1 MATFEMDSC
10 VRGHHISKTFWSPTI
25 GEELLCQSEEGNSKD
40 PYAVALVEKTKGAVV
55 GHVPR
60 KISAACSVYSE
71 RRHYSV
77 HCYGKETVF
86 ARPTTKED
94 WRYPAI

>member
-25 GEELLCQSEEGNSKD
+25 GEELLYQSEEVNSKD

-55 GHVPR
+55 GHVR
-60 KISAACSVYSE
+60 TEKDFCGMFTVYSE
-71 RRHYSV
+71 RRRSV
-77 HCYGKETVF
+77 HC
-86 ARPTTKED
+86 
-94 WRYPAI
+94 